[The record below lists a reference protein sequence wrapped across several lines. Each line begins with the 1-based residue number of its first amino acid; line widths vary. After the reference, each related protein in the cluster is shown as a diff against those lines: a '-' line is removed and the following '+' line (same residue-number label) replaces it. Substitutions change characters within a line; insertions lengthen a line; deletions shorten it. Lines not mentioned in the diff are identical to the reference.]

1 MSWLALGLLVLSAFL
16 HMGWNLLMK
25 QASERHLVAWWGLA
39 VGALLFL
46 PLPIAAR
53 HELIPIWGYA
63 LISAFFQLLYYLLL
77 GYAYNRGDFSL
88 VYPIAR
94 GTAPLFIA
102 LGSVLFLG
110 ERLPWAGVLGLLIVV
125 AGISLI
131 GLGVWQG
138 SSPSSVRA
146 GSALVAPLTISL
158 TIAAYSV
165 LDGAAVQ
172 QAEPM
177 AYTVLSFGLS
187 MILMAPVIYRQY
199 GWQRMLSVGR
209 TNWWQIGLIGLG
221 TYAAYSL
228 VLVASTIAPISYVG
242 AVRGL
247 SIVFA
252 ALTGWLWLGEPF
264 GLMRTVGAVIVVLGI
279 LTMTLAG

>member
-1 MSWLALGLLVLSAFL
+1 MSWLALGLLVLSAFF

-25 QASERHLVAWWGLA
+25 QASDGHLVAWWALA
-39 VGALLFL
+39 VGGIAFL
-46 PLPIAAR
+46 PLSLADW
-53 HELIPIWGYA
+53 HELQPILGYA
-63 LISAFFQLLYYLLL
+63 VISAFFQLLYYLIL

-94 GTAPLFIA
+94 GAAPLFIA
-102 LGSVLFLG
+102 LGSILFLG
-110 ERLPWAGVLGLLIVV
+110 ERLPWTGILGLLIVV
-125 AGISLI
+125 TGISLI
-131 GLGVWQG
+131 GLGVLQG
-138 SSPSSVRA
+138 SSLSTLRA
-146 GSALVAPLTISL
+146 GSALVAPLAIAL

-165 LDGAAVQ
+165 LDGAIVQ
-172 QAEPM
+172 QTDPL
-177 AYTVLSFGLS
+177 AYTVLNFGLS
-187 MILMAPVIYRQY
+187 SLLMAPLIYRQY
-199 GWQRMLSVGR
+199 GWQRILTVGR
-209 TNWWQIGLIGLG
+209 SDWWRIGLISLG

-228 VLVASTIAPISYVG
+228 VLVASKIAPISYVG

-264 GLMRTVGAVIVVLGI
+264 GLMRTMGAIIVVLGI